1 MRRTFTH
8 PDPRPRPANSRRLML
23 WIMAVAL
30 VGADAGHAFGQAPSS
45 PQPAQPAQQA
55 TAPPPATQQPP
66 GAGRGPARLPEG
78 FPDLIGGLRGTPGC
92 LGVDAARTMSG
103 KQVIFAWF
111 RDKAAVL
118 KWYYSDMHKQ
128 AQSRFFPDRPRH
140 KPLER
145 IPDDSGPILAIASI
159 TWADSATLKRTS
171 LPISQIAIELYQ
183 PIPGGLFA
191 GGRFAPDSLKVEGMS
206 NVTLGVQGAEQ
217 GK

>member
-1 MRRTFTH
+1 MRHTFTH

-30 VGADAGHAFGQAPSS
+30 VGADAGNAFGQAPSS

-103 KQVIFAWF
+103 KEGIFCRVPGQGA
-111 RDKAAVL
+111 
-118 KWYYSDMHKQ
+118 
-128 AQSRFFPDRPRH
+128 RPRG
-140 KPLER
+140 
-145 IPDDSGPILAIASI
+145 D
-159 TWADSATLKRTS
+159 
-171 LPISQIAIELYQ
+171 
-183 PIPGGLFA
+183 
-191 GGRFAPDSLKVEGMS
+191 
-206 NVTLGVQGAEQ
+206 N
-217 GK
+217 